1 MTLDHL
7 KVTDLK
13 SRHLPINSS
22 CILGA
27 LNSIPMFRYLCLQA
41 GRARNGGFFF
51 FFFSVRFSVGN
62 AAEVVDFH
70 FFTSQLEPGV
80 RKVAG
85 ADNGARTGG
94 KNREEKSGENAF
106 FLVGFDFLS
115 RLG

>member
-1 MTLDHL
+1 
-7 KVTDLK
+7 
-13 SRHLPINSS
+13 
-22 CILGA
+22 
-27 LNSIPMFRYLCLQA
+27 MFQYLCFNTYVCRREGLVTTV
-41 GRARNGGFFF
+41 FFF

-70 FFTSQLEPGV
+70 FFNSQLEPGV

-85 ADNGARTGG
+85 ADNGARTSGE
-94 KNREEKSGENAF
+94 NREEKSGENAF